1 MGVVFLGPRSR
12 LHENALPALAGA
24 IADGADVVYG
34 DADHMDA
41 FGKRCRPVYKP
52 DFSFELFL
60 YQDYLSDCIAVSRD
74 FLDRAPPWNFEDP
87 HGTLLRWLPV
97 ASRVVHLPIV
107 LSHALA
113 PSPRPESPPPVLA
126 EFLRE
131 RYGGGAGV
139 EPVPAGPG
147 TPMRWRCRFGSRANA
162 SISVI
167 IPTRDRLDL
176 LEPCVDSLYASND
189 EARLEVL
196 IVDNGSTEP
205 ATRAWFGRAKRRHAS
220 LRVLSDDGDF
230 NWSRLNNLG
239 IAAGTGDVFVF
250 LNNDTL
256 AIEHGWLDRLAEY
269 SLRADTGAVG
279 PLLLFANGSV
289 QHAGLVVGYGDH
301 ADSIYRGTAPDF
313 DDHAFVSPRLPR
325 NVAAVT
331 GACLATSRRT
341 LESIGSFDEDLTLA
355 GDVEFCLRA
364 HAAGFANVYAG
375 DVVLQHLE
383 SATIGR
389 HVHGRDAHRLGGI
402 VQATLP
408 RDPFYNPNLT
418 SVAGVGRGAPAFAL
432 LHEDTSEDH
441 LEAGASEPLPPPPEG
456 IAKGPP
462 VDDKLDIV
470 FFWKQNDTGIYGRR
484 QDMLVKYLAQH
495 PRIARIFHFDAPVDL
510 RQWLRHPLTFGNRG
524 TEGSAVV
531 RKTMR
536 RKLGLENRDNVR
548 FDTFVFLASR
558 RPVFRTL
565 TGLLPTGKSYDG
577 YLGRTFRQ
585 HDVGVRRTV
594 FWACP
599 TVFDFPR
606 LCDRFLPDL
615 VVADVIDDQRQWPT
629 NPEHHALVQRNYE
642 EVLGRADV
650 AFANCMAVA
659 DSLGRLSRRMHLV
672 ENAAETVADD
682 HQRWPVPQAIRRLP
696 PPVIGYVGNLDSA
709 RLDVPLLEAV
719 AERRPHWQLVLI
731 GSAHRDQ
738 SVLALA
744 KHANVH
750 FLGVRPYPNVLR
762 YIRHFDV
769 AMVPHL
775 DNELTR
781 NMNPLK
787 LYVYLSLKV
796 PIVATPI
803 ANTDAIGPFVQVGG
817 TEDGFIDA
825 VERCLADGF
834 GSRAGRIDEV
844 LRANSWDE
852 RVQRIVGFVD
862 QALAEKP
869 QPGP

>member
-1 MGVVFLGPRSR
+1 M
-12 LHENALPALAGA
+12 
-24 IADGADVVYG
+24 
-34 DADHMDA
+34 
-41 FGKRCRPVYKP
+41 
-52 DFSFELFL
+52 
-60 YQDYLSDCIAVSRD
+60 
-74 FLDRAPPWNFEDP
+74 
-87 HGTLLRWLPV
+87 
-97 ASRVVHLPIV
+97 
-107 LSHALA
+107 
-113 PSPRPESPPPVLA
+113 
-126 EFLRE
+126 
-131 RYGGGAGV
+131 
-139 EPVPAGPG
+139 
-147 TPMRWRCRFGSRANA
+147 
-162 SISVI
+162 
-167 IPTRDRLDL
+167 
-176 LEPCVDSLYASND
+176 
-189 EARLEVL
+189 
-196 IVDNGSTEP
+196 
-205 ATRAWFGRAKRRHAS
+205 
-220 LRVLSDDGDF
+220 
-230 NWSRLNNLG
+230 
-239 IAAGTGDVFVF
+239 
-250 LNNDTL
+250 
-256 AIEHGWLDRLAEY
+256 
-269 SLRADTGAVG
+269 
-279 PLLLFANGSV
+279 
-289 QHAGLVVGYGDH
+289 
-301 ADSIYRGTAPDF
+301 
-313 DDHAFVSPRLPR
+313 
-325 NVAAVT
+325 
-331 GACLATSRRT
+331 
-341 LESIGSFDEDLTLA
+341 
-355 GDVEFCLRA
+355 
-364 HAAGFANVYAG
+364 
-375 DVVLQHLE
+375 
-383 SATIGR
+383 
-389 HVHGRDAHRLGGI
+389 
-402 VQATLP
+402 
-408 RDPFYNPNLT
+408 
-418 SVAGVGRGAPAFAL
+418 
-432 LHEDTSEDH
+432 
-441 LEAGASEPLPPPPEG
+441 
-456 IAKGPP
+456 
-462 VDDKLDIV
+462 

-682 HQRWPVPQAIRRLP
+682 HQRWPVPRAIRRLP